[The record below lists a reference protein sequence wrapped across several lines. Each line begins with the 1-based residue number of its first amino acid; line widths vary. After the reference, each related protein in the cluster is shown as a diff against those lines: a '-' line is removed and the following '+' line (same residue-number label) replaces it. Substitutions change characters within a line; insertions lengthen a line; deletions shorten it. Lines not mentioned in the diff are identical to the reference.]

1 MSDTVATCYFAGYS
15 ADAVTS
21 YISALARKAP
31 NVNSLV
37 NDLQAQV
44 RNQLAEAVNPM
55 CILFSLLQTFTSPHV
70 VQHALRLLEVACS
83 LSTCVTLHQRQ

>member
-1 MSDTVATCYFAGYS
+1 MHNVVNTVVTCYSAGYS

-37 NDLQAQV
+37 SDLQAQV
-44 RNQLAEAVNPM
+44 RNQLAEAVNAM
-55 CILFSLLQTFTSPHV
+55 CI
-70 VQHALRLLEVACS
+70 
-83 LSTCVTLHQRQ
+83 